1 MQENAQKI
9 VASLKNLIDKNGPSY
24 LFDKPYDVYLE
35 LTKEEKENQKI
46 AAAILHLLVS
56 VTKKELMEKI
66 KDDNLTKFIQ
76 TECSLNKKM
85 ADLLR
90 EILLT
95 LYSRDNQN
103 EWKKNEQSGYNEFL
117 NEDFIIHWNGFAI
130 WNPGEGTRDCKY
142 ESEITLTPTK
152 EIKKNK
158 DLSIMLKNN
167 PFLTK
172 KEIHDFFEEGLIAVL
187 DDDFE
192 EYCTSDDYYEP
203 CVEDYCG
210 NLEYTIKDWC
220 KKNGFTYKSE
230 ECIDREL
237 GDYEPRYRRGWY

>member
-1 MQENAQKI
+1 MQENTKKI
-9 VASLKNLIDKNGPSY
+9 AASLKELIDKNGPSY

-46 AAAILHLLVS
+46 AASLLHLFAL
-56 VTKKELMEKI
+56 TKKEDLTKKI
-66 KDDNLTKFIQ
+66 GEDDFTKFIQ

-90 EILLT
+90 EILLS
-95 LYSRDNQN
+95 LYSKDNQS

-117 NEDFIIHWNGFAI
+117 NEDFIIHWNGFAT

-142 ESEITLTPTK
+142 EAEITLTPTK

-158 DLSIMLKNN
+158 NLSIMLKKN

-172 KEIHDFFEEGLIAVL
+172 KEIHDFFEETLIATL
-187 DDDFE
+187 DEDFE

-203 CVEDYCG
+203 CVEDYD
-210 NLEYTIKDWC
+210 LKYTIEEWC
-220 KKNGFTYKSE
+220 KKNGFIYKSE
-230 ECIDREL
+230 ECINCEL